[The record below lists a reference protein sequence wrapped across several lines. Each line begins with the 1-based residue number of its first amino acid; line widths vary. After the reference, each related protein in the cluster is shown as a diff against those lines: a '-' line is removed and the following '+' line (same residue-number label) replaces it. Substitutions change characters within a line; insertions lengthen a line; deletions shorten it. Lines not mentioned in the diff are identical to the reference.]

1 MAVGH
6 ELFPSHDTVGTVVI
20 ELPGHLDLLTKT
32 PALVKDLD
40 IVFLILMPDQVLI
53 STVFKY

>member
-1 MAVGH
+1 MAMAL
-6 ELFPSHDTVGTVVI
+6 EFLPSHDTVGTVVI
-20 ELPGHLDLLTKT
+20 ELPGHLDQPTIT

-40 IVFLILMPDQVLI
+40 IVFLILAPDHVTR